1 MKHIFYKQETEDKER
16 LPYAEPHRVP
26 LAFIAIRLHSDT
38 KYLELA
44 QIPQV

>member
-16 LPYAEPHRVP
+16 LPYAEPHRVL
-26 LAFIAIRLHSDT
+26 LAFIAIRLPSDT